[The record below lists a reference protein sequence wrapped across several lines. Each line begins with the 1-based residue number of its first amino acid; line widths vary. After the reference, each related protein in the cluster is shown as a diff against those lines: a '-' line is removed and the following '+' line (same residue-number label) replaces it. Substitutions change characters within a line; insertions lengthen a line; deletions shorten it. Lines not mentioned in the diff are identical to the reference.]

1 MDGNN
6 ISGDQMRLNAVNSQQ
21 DQELSQQQQGSPQ
34 TQAQRQNTRLRER
47 GQVRRNFF
55 NQFMQI
61 SRANKI
67 LLLIH
72 SFFLLAEVAVGISML
87 VLGIQNGEQ
96 CENPLDVYLGGFIVL
111 IFIRLPLMIYLR
123 IMPSQRDT
131 HRSNVGTR
139 DNSRTNSISHNN
151 NNSDLQ
157 GSSSSATQRQSNLRP
172 MTSSLSSTPISPE
185 SALQSP
191 TNASSDRNRYNNN
204 NTGEQSVNEVRDS
217 NNSLRVTN
225 SPQQRIR
232 SFVETIGMLWF
243 LLGNWWVFT
252 SVKTCSVTAPYQ
264 FYTSLSFVI
273 VGYIV
278 ILFPVLLILAIIFCL
293 PVVLVILR
301 LTYVWTGV
309 NLVAG
314 FNGDYNPS
322 RVQGTTVDVL
332 KKIPTLKY
340 HAYQSLKTA
349 GSSSQ
354 LNDAIASDIQ
364 NGNNSNNPQR
374 KSGKGFNFF
383 TRSNSAKNKD
393 IVDIDDIEVDDAHC
407 LICLAEY
414 EDGDLIKRLPGCRH
428 HYHAECVDQWLQ
440 TNRTCPS
447 CRADIEEVILS
458 RDNSST
464 DATSV

>member
-6 ISGDQMRLNAVNSQQ
+6 INGDQMRLNAVNSQQ
-21 DQELSQQQQGSPQ
+21 DQEQSQQQQGSPQ
-34 TQAQRQNTRLRER
+34 SQTQRQNTRLRER

-123 IMPSQRDT
+123 IMPSQRDMP
-131 HRSNVGTR
+131 RSNVSTR

-151 NNSDLQ
+151 NSNNHAELQ

-172 MTSSLSSTPISPE
+172 MTSSLSATPISPD

-191 TNASSDRNRYNNN
+191 TSASSDRHRYNNN
-204 NTGEQSVNEVRDS
+204 GEQVANEVRDS

-293 PVVLVILR
+293 PVVLVVLR

-340 HAYQSLKTA
+340 HAYQSLRT
-349 GSSSQ
+349 GSLSQ
-354 LNDAIASDIQ
+354 LNDAIASDSQ
-364 NGNNSNNPQR
+364 DGNNNNNPQR

-458 RDNSST
+458 RDNSRT
-464 DATSV
+464 DTTSV